1 MTVVDWVALALVLFA
16 AVGGAVQGFVWSG
29 LSLAGMVAGAVIG
42 ARLASLLFEK
52 GASSGYSPLLALAG
66 AVVLAASF
74 EVIGSAVG
82 RVLRGRERT
91 DVVRNLDSAGGL
103 VAGALVGLAIVWVLG
118 AMALQLPGQADLRR
132 TVQRSEI
139 LQRLNTIVPPR
150 TLLNA
155 LRRIDPFPSFSG
167 PPVPTQPPN
176 PRVLSRPGVRAA
188 APSVVKVLGTACG
201 IGVEGSGWVAAPGL
215 VVTAAHVVS
224 GEDDTTVTPVSGGGS
239 LPAQAVAYDSRNDVA
254 VLRVPGLLARPLR
267 LVDPRPG
274 AAVAILGYPENGPL
288 DAIPGRIG
296 TTATVTAQDA
306 YGQGPVA
313 RIMTSLSGDVR
324 HGNSGGPAVDAT
336 GAVQV
341 TVFAARRGGS
351 GGDGLPASIVRRALG
366 SARGPVSTGR
376 CA

>member
-1 MTVVDWVALALVLFA
+1 VVDWVALALVLFA